1 MTRPILTIL
10 TTASA
15 WVLAISMTGNLYAPD
30 KSEKDGLQQKIA
42 VLKKEA
48 EALARK
54 GHRDAAEE
62 VLRKAK
68 ALTPEGKCDKCR
80 PDGKGD
86 KGTPEGKGDKG
97 RPDGKG
103 DKGTPE
109 GKGDKGRPDGK
120 GDKGT
125 PEGKGDKG
133 RPDSKGDKEA
143 RPGVKG
149 EKDQPREGTDRKFE
163 EWVQSRRAEIASLN
177 ERGEKD
183 AAHKVAQELEKQI
196 AAYRAKA
203 HREGDKPVKGGHEG
217 AKSDLRAWA
226 EQQERQIQE
235 LRKAG
240 HNEQAEA
247 LLQKLK
253 AALQHH
259 QARAGAE
266 GRKFAEPHPGG
277 AQLEQVKAAIQK
289 LRESGHHEQAAR
301 MEKELRARLEHHLAN
316 APGQREGHDQGSEI
330 QRLRAEV
337 QELRQAVQ
345 QLHRLLTE
353 RGQPK

>member
-68 ALTPEGKCDKCR
+68 ALTPEGKCDKC
-80 PDGKGD
+80 
-86 KGTPEGKGDKG
+86 
-97 RPDGKG
+97 
-103 DKGTPE
+103 
-109 GKGDKGRPDGK
+109 RPDGK